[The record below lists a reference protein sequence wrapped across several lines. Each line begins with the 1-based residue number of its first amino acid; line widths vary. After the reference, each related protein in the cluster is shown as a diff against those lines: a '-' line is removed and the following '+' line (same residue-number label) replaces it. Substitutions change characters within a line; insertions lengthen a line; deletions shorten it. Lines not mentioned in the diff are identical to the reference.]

1 MIMKTIIE
9 NNKISIIVDYE
20 CTLDDILD
28 IVDKFDSEEWD
39 DYDLVFRGENP
50 LYSNYGFYNSGA
62 VRFGT
67 TPGYGTITCTTLKTN
82 NIEKK

>member
-9 NNKISIIVDYE
+9 NNKISVIVDYE

-39 DYDLVFRGENP
+39 DYDLVFRGESRP
-50 LYSNYGFYNSGA
+50 YYNYGFY
-62 VRFGT
+62 T
-67 TPGYGTITCTTLKTN
+67 TPGFGSNYGTLTCTTLKTDSV
-82 NIEKK
+82 EKK

>member
-9 NNKISIIVDYE
+9 NNKISVIIDYE

-28 IVDKFDSEEWD
+28 IVDKFDSKEWD

-50 LYSNYGFYNSGA
+50 LYFTYGYTSTGGTGTPYNYG
-62 VRFGT
+62 T
-67 TPGYGTITCTTLKTN
+67 LTCTTIKTD